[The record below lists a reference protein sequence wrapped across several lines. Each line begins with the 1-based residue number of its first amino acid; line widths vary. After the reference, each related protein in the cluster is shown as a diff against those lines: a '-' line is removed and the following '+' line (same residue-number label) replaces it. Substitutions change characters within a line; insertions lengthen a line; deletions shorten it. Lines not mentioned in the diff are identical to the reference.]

1 MCLAVILDVC
11 LSVVKMCQTGLD
23 SPNSR
28 VSNIQYITDLSLS
41 LSLCFFSLYAPLHLS
56 CTAAVSSFHYLWLQ
70 MQPRSGGTSCS
81 TLPPFLSASM
91 THFSYAL
98 ASALNFSCFAPSSLS
113 VYHVFL
119 ALLFFSSLN
128 LYWLPSHLLL
138 LYSIFLSPFPSVFC
152 LLASRAPGLKHAV
165 IHWIGSCVQVWVCA
179 CAYACF
185 LHAFVFWIKLVRYY
199 RVNISSVLYA
209 TSASI
214 LYKASQ
220 TV

>member
-1 MCLAVILDVC
+1 MAVCVWLSSWTSVFLWSKCARLDWIHPIPG
-11 LSVVKMCQTGLD
+11 SATYNTSQT
-23 SPNSR
+23 SR
-28 VSNIQYITDLSLS
+28 Y
-41 LSLCFFSLYAPLHLS
+41 LSLCASSGCTLPFIYLVQRLS
-56 CTAAVSSFHYLWLQ
+56 PPFTISDYKC
-70 MQPRSGGTSCS
+70 SGGTSCS

-138 LYSIFLSPFPSVFC
+138 LYSIFLSPSPSVFC

-165 IHWIGSCVQVWVCA
+165 IHWIGSCVQV
-179 CAYACF
+179 
-185 LHAFVFWIKLVRYY
+185 
-199 RVNISSVLYA
+199 
-209 TSASI
+209 
-214 LYKASQ
+214 
-220 TV
+220 